1 MLRHRGPCTGSRLEF
16 GSQNALVG
24 RLDDLGAGPQPSL
37 ISTKYKCGD
46 ERNWSLYAFEH
57 YNPQDVD
64 KYIHSLVQI
73 QKMLNC
79 AVAQ

>member
-1 MLRHRGPCTGSRLEF
+1 MSRKCRKLQLRALVGRF
-16 GSQNALVG
+16 GSQNAMVG

-46 ERNWSLYAFEH
+46 ERNWSFYAFEH

-73 QKMLNC
+73 
-79 AVAQ
+79 